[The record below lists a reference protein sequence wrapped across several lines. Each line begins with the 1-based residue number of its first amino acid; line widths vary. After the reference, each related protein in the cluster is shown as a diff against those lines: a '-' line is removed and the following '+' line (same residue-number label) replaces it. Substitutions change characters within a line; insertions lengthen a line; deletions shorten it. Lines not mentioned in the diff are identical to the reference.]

1 MAFKPVVR
9 TSPPGGVTS
18 HCMTSAGSSTVL
30 PAVGR
35 LSTDDGYWSS
45 SRGVDATRSSSS
57 EESGSLPVSGK
68 QSPAAAVPGPA
79 AAAGT
84 CCEAAAATGTCAA
97 DVAEALRGKEA
108 ELRRLRET
116 MERNETAIVAVLEER
131 RRGWAA
137 QMTAARHEWALK
149 LRCQQQAAFRAE
161 QSLLLQLLRLQQ
173 DNRALRRGD
182 ELRASR
188 SRVDELEWALH
199 ERSSN
204 DAALTTQ
211 LEACDAA
218 RRVAAADADQLRV
231 RLAAADAEL
240 ATARA
245 EARSALERSAAAERR
260 AAAAEDAAGRAAA
273 SGDAA
278 EAEVSGARAALDA
291 QRAEFERE
299 RERWLDEKRRVIDYQ
314 KQLQLNYVQMARK
327 NRVLEADVQQLTAEI
342 ESLPTLAHHDQSLC

>member
-84 CCEAAAATGTCAA
+84 CCDAAAAAAGTCAA

-218 RRVAAADADQLRV
+218 
-231 RLAAADAEL
+231 
-240 ATARA
+240 
-245 EARSALERSAAAERR
+245 
-260 AAAAEDAAGRAAA
+260 
-273 SGDAA
+273 

>member
-68 QSPAAAVPGPA
+68 QSPAA
-79 AAAGT
+79 
-84 CCEAAAATGTCAA
+84 TGACAA

-161 QSLLLQLLRLQQ
+161 QSLLLQMLRLQQ

-231 RLAAADAEL
+231 RLAAADDEL
-240 ATARA
+240 ATTRA

-278 EAEVSGARAALDA
+278 EAQVSGARAALDA

>member
-79 AAAGT
+79 AAA
-84 CCEAAAATGTCAA
+84 GTCAA

-218 RRVAAADADQLRV
+218 RRAAAADADQLRV

-240 ATARA
+240 ATTRA

-278 EAEVSGARAALDA
+278 EAQVSGARAALDA